1 MGKGLAT
8 MRHRLLLIVLT
19 LGLWA
24 FAALP
29 AHAATGDVLRVI
41 TASGSCSVNVGLAFD
56 GTDLYM
62 SCSSNNLIKVVS
74 PADGSL
80 VRDLTVA
87 SVNQI
92 GAMGYDKGRNRIWI
106 CNGGFGSP
114 QAAVP
119 VNPQTGDV
127 DPTSVATRGCP
138 DGLSYDADGDSLWSS
153 PDAQC
158 GVSRWKTDGTDL
170 GESNVCSPNPLLG
183 SNGNSG
189 IAVGGPKLYLANNG
203 GSQVYEV
210 EKDFSASTLLFES
223 DRRLEDLECDD
234 VTFAPKDAMWIQ
246 DAFDRIL
253 TAVEI
258 PEGRCGVGG
267 ASTAPPA
274 EPSPAP
280 PAPTPQAQARRD
292 RSKPQVVAA
301 GVPTACVRGA
311 FSARFHIRD
320 SSRLRRATVFLD
332 GKRVKR
338 TTRKAFAVRV
348 KAAGLKA
355 GRHTIRVVAVD
366 RAGNRRTVTRV
377 FARCAQVR
385 RAPSFTG

>member
-1 MGKGLAT
+1 
-8 MRHRLLLIVLT
+8 MRHRLLLAVLT
-19 LGLWA
+19 VGIWA

-29 AHAATGDVLRVI
+29 AQAATGDILRVI
-41 TASGSCSVNVGLAFD
+41 TAAGQCGINVGLAFD

-62 SCSSNNLIKVVS
+62 SCSSDNLIKVVS

-80 VRDLTVA
+80 RRDLTVA

-114 QAAVP
+114 QTAVP
-119 VNPQTGDV
+119 VNPQTGEV
-127 DPTSVATRGCP
+127 DPVSVQTRQCP
-138 DGLSYDADGDSLWSS
+138 DGLSYDADGDTLWSS

-158 GVSRWKTDGTDL
+158 EVSRWKTDGTDL
-170 GESNVCSPNPLLG
+170 GQFNVCTPNPLLG
-183 SNGNSG
+183 SFGNSG

-267 ASTAPPA
+267 AASTPPPSAAP
-274 EPSPAP
+274 P

-292 RSKPQVVAA
+292 RSKPQVIAA
-301 GVPTACVRGA
+301 GVPRNCVREA
-311 FSARFHIRD
+311 FSARFRIRD
-320 SSRLRRATVFLD
+320 NSRLRRATVFLD
-332 GKRVKR
+332 GKRVKQTR
-338 TTRKAFAVRV
+338 TKLFAVRI
-348 KAAGLKA
+348 KAGALSA

-366 RAGNRRTVTRV
+366 RAGNRRTLTRV